1 MCRILHFEL
10 GQKTIFT
17 LEDELILQKNDA
29 NVTVQNSTIDNVLKN
44 INLAENKRS
53 AQNISKEHVVEVS
66 MGRSGRY
73 VGNDDDE
80 FEELGGSGQQKS

>member
-1 MCRILHFEL
+1 M
-10 GQKTIFT
+10 
-17 LEDELILQKNDA
+17 QKNDA
-29 NVTVQNSTIDNVLKN
+29 NVTVQNSTIDNVSEN

-53 AQNISKEHVVEVS
+53 AQNISKEHIVEVS

-80 FEELGGSGQQKS
+80 FEEF